1 MNDAAVAGAWG
12 LLLLAGALVAALLFA
27 LAAARGAHAW
37 RGVGALT
44 VYLLAVVAE
53 RYGLPLAL
61 ALWSG
66 RAAQRQFGGHAW
78 PREPAETLA
87 MVLGWQPLAPWGPL
101 QLAGAAAV
109 ATGIGVLLAARS
121 AIAAAA
127 REGRLAD
134 RDVYARVR
142 HPEYAACGLAAAGAL
157 LLWPGWL
164 GLALLA
170 PLAWFYTRAAHLE
183 DAELRAAHGDAWRRY
198 AAATPAFVP
207 RLRGD

>member
-12 LLLLAGALVAALLFA
+12 LLLVAGALAAALLFA

-37 RGVGALT
+37 RGVGALA
-44 VYLLAVVAE
+44 VYLLAVVGE

-61 ALWSG
+61 AVWSG
-66 RAAQRQFGGHAW
+66 RAAARQFGGHVW

-101 QLAGAAAV
+101 QFAGAAAV
-109 ATGIGVLLAARS
+109 AAGIGILLAARGT
-121 AIAAAA
+121 IAAAA

-134 RDVYARVR
+134 RGVYARMR
-142 HPEYAACGLAAAGAL
+142 HPEYAGCGLVAAGAL

-164 GLALLA
+164 GLALLP
-170 PLAWFYTRAAHLE
+170 PLAWFYARTARLE
-183 DAELRAAHGDAWRRY
+183 DAELRATHGDAWLRY